1 MNEIIV
7 SRRQIIEHNRSIR
20 YELNICIM
28 QTDKLNLIS
37 VSDIN
42 EAFVLG
48 GLYLAVHQGTKERL
62 IMKRIILASNNKDK
76 IKEVK
81 EILTGYDIIS
91 IKEAGINVDV
101 EENGT
106 TFEEL
111 YALFMFDRNI
121 RNIMFKYLL
130 IVENNLK
137 SIFSYHLSSKY
148 GYKEKDYLKI
158 SNFTTEISKVRQVS
172 DVINKMKRQIRVN
185 AKQHS
190 ATLHYLTNYGY
201 VPMWILVKVLSF
213 GIISELYMILKYED
227 KKEIAN
233 YYKMSE
239 EELSIFL
246 PIMSNFRNL
255 CAHEDML
262 YNYKTQRSIPNNKY
276 HEMLNIPKAEEEY
289 IYGKNDL
296 FSLILM
302 FKYMLRDDDFKLLI
316 YEVGYELDMLAG
328 KIKVIDIDKI
338 LDEIGF
344 PNNWRE
350 ISSK

>member
-1 MNEIIV
+1 
-7 SRRQIIEHNRSIR
+7 
-20 YELNICIM
+20 
-28 QTDKLNLIS
+28 
-37 VSDIN
+37 
-42 EAFVLG
+42 
-48 GLYLAVHQGTKERL
+48 
-62 IMKRIILASNNKDK
+62 
-76 IKEVK
+76 
-81 EILTGYDIIS
+81 
-91 IKEAGINVDV
+91 
-101 EENGT
+101 
-106 TFEEL
+106 
-111 YALFMFDRNI
+111 
-121 RNIMFKYLL
+121 MFKYLL

-190 ATLHYLTNYGY
+190 ATLHYFTNYGY

-262 YNYKTQRSIPNNKY
+262 YNYKTQRSTPNNKY
-276 HEMLNIPKAEEEY
+276 HEMLNIPKVEEEY